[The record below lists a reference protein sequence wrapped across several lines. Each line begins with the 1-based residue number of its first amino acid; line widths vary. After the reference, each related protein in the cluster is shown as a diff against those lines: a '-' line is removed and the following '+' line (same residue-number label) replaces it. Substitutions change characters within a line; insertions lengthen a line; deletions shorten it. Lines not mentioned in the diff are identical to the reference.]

1 VPERIPPPPT
11 PPTPRALQ
19 VVSVILLALW
29 VGVTL
34 GSRQVVGPVSVAV
47 TAVEH
52 LLGLDRAPGGE
63 S

>member
-1 VPERIPPPPT
+1 
-11 PPTPRALQ
+11 